1 MISFN
6 DVILYLYISKY
17 YFRNYKKYYV
27 EKKKE
32 KRML

>member
-6 DVILYLYISKY
+6 DVILCLYISKY

-27 EKKKE
+27 EKE